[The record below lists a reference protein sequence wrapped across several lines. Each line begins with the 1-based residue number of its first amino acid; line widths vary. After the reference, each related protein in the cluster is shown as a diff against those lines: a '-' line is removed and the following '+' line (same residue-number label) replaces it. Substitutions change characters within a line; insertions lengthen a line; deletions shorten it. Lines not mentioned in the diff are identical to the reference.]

1 MDLLAGGG
9 CGVRDSRVRVLVR
22 CLWFG
27 VGINGGLSRLRQG
40 RYMDGA
46 KAEVYALI
54 VWEIEIIF
62 VDYEGV

>member
-1 MDLLAGGG
+1 M
-9 CGVRDSRVRVLVR
+9 RVLVP

-40 RYMDGA
+40 RYINGA
-46 KAEVYALI
+46 NVEVYALI

>member
-1 MDLLAGGG
+1 M
-9 CGVRDSRVRVLVR
+9 RVLVR